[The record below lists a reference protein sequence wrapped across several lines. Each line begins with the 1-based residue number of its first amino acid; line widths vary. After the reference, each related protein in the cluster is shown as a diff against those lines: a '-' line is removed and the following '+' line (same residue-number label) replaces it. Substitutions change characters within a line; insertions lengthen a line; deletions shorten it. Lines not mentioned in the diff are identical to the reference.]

1 MNNRNAYKRDN
12 DIQVTN
18 FVIKNGKISILWTK
32 YCYLFI
38 NFHRKRLLRAVEGIC
53 RSTNMAFVYIT
64 HHFQEELVPSISNAL
79 HLKDHRAV
87 YNGSILDYC
96 PEDYNDDNDHS
107 HGN

>member
-1 MNNRNAYKRDN
+1 MIAAALALRPPLLVLDEPCQGL
-12 DIQVTN
+12 DPI
-18 FVIKNGKISILWTK
+18 
-32 YCYLFI
+32 
-38 NFHRKRLLRAVEGIC
+38 HRKRLLRAVEGIC